1 MNFYNKIMLYFW
13 LAVAAVII
21 VGTTYMVLTV
31 DNGFKRYGY
40 SYIFSGIAIL
50 MFLFKRWMMKRVEK
64 HMEFLASQNSEERK

>member
-1 MNFYNKIMLYFW
+1 MLYFW

-64 HMEFLASQNSEERK
+64 HMEFLASQKPEERK

>member
-64 HMEFLASQNSEERK
+64 HMEYLASQKPEERK

>member
-1 MNFYNKIMLYFW
+1 MLYFW

-64 HMEFLASQNSEERK
+64 HMEFLASQNAEERK

>member
-1 MNFYNKIMLYFW
+1 MLYFW

-64 HMEFLASQNSEERK
+64 HMEFFASQKPEERK

>member
-64 HMEFLASQNSEERK
+64 HMEFLASQNAEERK

>member
-13 LAVAAVII
+13 LAVAAVIL

-64 HMEFLASQNSEERK
+64 HMEYLASQKPEERK

>member
-1 MNFYNKIMLYFW
+1 MLYFW

-64 HMEFLASQNSEERK
+64 HMEYLASQKPEERK